1 MISVVVPAY
10 NAADTIAGCLQAL
23 QHQLY
28 VDPSVVEIIVVDDG
42 SSDET
47 ARLAEKAG
55 VQLICHPQKRGAAA
69 ARNSGIRAA
78 RGEIVCFTDADCV
91 PRSDWI
97 AQIISP
103 LDDTNIIGCKGTYAT
118 KQREIVARFVQLEY
132 EDKYDRLLGQ
142 RRIDFIDT
150 YSAAYQRQVL
160 LANDGF
166 DENILYVEDQ
176 ELSFRLAARGYE
188 MVFQPT
194 AVVYHWHSHSLAA
207 YARKKFMIGYW
218 KSQVIRRFPGKAIS
232 DSHTPQVMKV
242 QIILMALMLLA
253 AVAAL
258 VLPRSSFVLA
268 IVALSFLATT
278 IPFCGKAW
286 AKDRGVALVSP
297 FMLAVRALA
306 LGTGYGWGLIRPQPG
321 IDREEKAIGGEK

>member
-1 MISVVVPAY
+1 
-10 NAADTIAGCLQAL
+10 LQN
-23 QHQLY
+23 QLY
-28 VDPSVVEIIVVDDG
+28 VDSSACEIIVVDDG
-42 SSDET
+42 SVDAT

-55 VQLICHPQKRGAAA
+55 VQPICHPQKRGGAA

-91 PRSDWI
+91 PQPDWI
-97 AQIISP
+97 AQIVSP
-103 LDDTNIIGCKGTYAT
+103 LNDANIVGCKGTYAT
-118 KQREIVARFVQLEY
+118 KQREVVARFVQLEY

-150 YSAAYQRQVL
+150 YSAAYRRRVL

-166 DENILYVEDQ
+166 DEDIVYVEDQ

-188 MVFQPT
+188 MVFQPA
-194 AVVYHWHSHSLAA
+194 AVVYHRHSHSLAA

-218 KSQVIRRFPGKAIS
+218 KSQIIRRFPDKAVH

-253 AVAAL
+253 AVATL
-258 VLPRSSFVLA
+258 VLSWSNFVLV
-268 IVALSFLATT
+268 IVTLAFLATT

-286 AKDRGVALVSP
+286 VKDRTVALVSP

-306 LGTGYGWGLIRPQPG
+306 LGAGYGWGLIRPQPG
-321 IDREEKAIGGEK
+321 IGREENTIGGEK